1 MQSHTQEVDYQM
13 EHGLYDQGSPIPS
26 TAKDIAGPSG
36 EGKRKHGGFR
46 NVDLWTTPLTE
57 YFLETVKVHFPDLTG
72 KLQTCSKVWREMHK
86 KMLLVLPAS
95 SVTLPPVITHS
106 ISTSVPLPSVP
117 GPSVSLPPPFIT
129 LEWGPLP
136 PSYSVLRMDG
146 KLVALCPVSTDTS
159 RLRQDVN
166 VVLCQDT
173 SENESTNFLC
183 KTKPVAES
191 SLQELKSSSASIP
204 R

>member
-86 KMLLVLPAS
+86 KMLLVLFRTYRE
-95 SVTLPPVITHS
+95 SVTKTGNPRGKVPAHYDLLYSLYGERPLDCPQTVSCGLAPTPTMADPELSQDEEEEFGEQLQLPVEPKAKWRRIRPSSHS
-106 ISTSVPLPSVP
+106 ERMEHLHTNL
-117 GPSVSLPPPFIT
+117 
-129 LEWGPLP
+129 LEEFQ
-136 PSYSVLRMDG
+136 
-146 KLVALCPVSTDTS
+146 K
-159 RLRQDVN
+159 Q
-166 VVLCQDT
+166 
-173 SENESTNFLC
+173 NEFLKE
-183 KTKPVAES
+183 KT
-191 SLQELKSSSASIP
+191 
-204 R
+204 